1 MSQWMPE
8 MDEHTPAMVREA
20 WRRQLFDDLAEQR
33 TEREHKGGMKMAVAI
48 GVIAGVAGSA
58 AIYLFV

>member
-8 MDEHTPAMVREA
+8 MDEHTPSIVREA
-20 WRRQLFDDLAEQR
+20 WRRQLMDDLAEQR
-33 TEREHKGGMKMAVAI
+33 AEREHKGGMTWAVA
-48 GVIAGVAGSA
+48 AGVVGGLVGSV